1 MKIDFSQIKF
11 LIAEDNLYSRRNLR
25 GMLKGL
31 GTREIMEADDG
42 PSAVEI
48 FMSSRVDMVLID
60 WDMPLLDGVEVTRMI
75 RQPAAS
81 PNPYAPVIM
90 ITGFAD
96 KTRVKI
102 ARDAGVTEFI
112 AKPFSTQ
119 TLYAKILVSIATPRP
134 FVKTKTF
141 FGPSRRRT
149 AKEIHFMAD
158 RRRNS
163 GRIEVVP
170 QSDSLSAKALER

>member
-1 MKIDFSQIKF
+1 MRIDFSQINF
-11 LIAEDNLYSRRNLR
+11 LIAEDNIYSRRILR
-25 GMLKGL
+25 GMLRGM
-31 GTREIMEADDG
+31 GTREIMEAEDG

-90 ITGFAD
+90 ITGYAD

-119 TLYAKILVSIATPRP
+119 TLYAKIFASIATPRP
-134 FVKTKTF
+134 FVKTKDF

-149 AKEIHFMAD
+149 VKEIHFMAE

-163 GRIEVVP
+163 GRIEIIP
-170 QSDSLSAKALER
+170 KGESLSAKAIER